1 MDLVVLLALALR
13 ALTPLAHEGSPLG
26 SLSESIKM
34 QTKQV
39 AKPMPTFEV
48 SIFKLDKKVDKVG
61 SQIDV
66 YLRGLYFQ
74 N

>member
-34 QTKQV
+34 
-39 AKPMPTFEV
+39 
-48 SIFKLDKKVDKVG
+48 
-61 SQIDV
+61 
-66 YLRGLYFQ
+66 
-74 N
+74 

>member
-1 MDLVVLLALALR
+1 
-13 ALTPLAHEGSPLG
+13 
-26 SLSESIKM
+26 
-34 QTKQV
+34 
-39 AKPMPTFEV
+39 MPTFEV
-48 SIFKLDKKVDKVG
+48 SIFKLDKKIDKVG